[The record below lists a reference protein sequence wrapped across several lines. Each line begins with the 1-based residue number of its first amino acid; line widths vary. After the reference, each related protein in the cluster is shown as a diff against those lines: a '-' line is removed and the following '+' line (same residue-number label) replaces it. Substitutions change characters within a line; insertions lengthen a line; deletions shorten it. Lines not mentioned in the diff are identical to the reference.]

1 MGAINYFTSDY
12 ITIGVRLYDRWD
24 LEKDSCFMEEVQE
37 QINEYGGT
45 VDSVINDYIND
56 CYEADLM
63 NVETI
68 LNKYSFYYYHV
79 AIKPGYYEGFTIN
92 IENNF
97 PVAFDSWE
105 DKRAAQK
112 EITAV
117 KNFLLDC
124 LGVGLVQVWPGWC
137 TSYKSLEESTKAIK
151 EAVKAMREEARH
163 IPTWL
168 YYENNIPCVRS

>member
-12 ITIGVRLYDRWD
+12 ITIGVRPYDSWE
-24 LEKDSCFMEEVQE
+24 LEKDSCFMEVVRE

-45 VDSVINDYIND
+45 VDSVINDYIED
-56 CYEADLM
+56 RYEADLM
-63 NVETI
+63 NVEAI

-79 AIKPGYYEGFTIN
+79 AIKLGYYEGFAID
-92 IENNF
+92 IESNF

-105 DKRAAQK
+105 DKQSAQT

-137 TSYKSLEESTKAIK
+137 TSYRSPEETRKAIE
-151 EAVKAMREEARH
+151 EAVKAMREEVRY

-168 YYENNIPCVRS
+168 YYENNIACVRS